1 MSDQPSEYIET
12 IKILTTFLS
21 ENMIVFLLMLL
32 VFKCRKAISDLINRL
47 TSLTYKNGK
56 SQIGIEATSP
66 RFTDAT
72 KAKPNSAVEKLTIK
86 EESKDSVEIDP
97 VGNEK
102 NWFAQMH
109 AAFNE
114 GRIEDAKK
122 GFKDYALDEKDEIK
136 LEENKAVFLYLL
148 FGKGKDNTAISQLEE
163 LARTPKNEKT
173 KHNTL
178 TWLSFCFNDSRQ
190 TKKEIQLWKNAI
202 SEITSEHLITDS
214 IVYLSYALDRDG
226 DIEEAKRILIERL
239 TLIQED
245 TQKSKI
251 YAALAIIEKSLGNNN
266 LAVYCKDKSLEYDA
280 NNRDELFN
288 SAYSASEQE
297 IEEIS
302 ISNYLTLLRIDKDNS
317 TALNNLGAR
326 AQEAGLAIKAVENY
340 KESSKLK
347 NSLAMA
353 NQGYL
358 LLNSGFTKEAEKIAK
373 DASLTDNPHENV
385 YSLLG
390 SISEKKKEENE
401 KWDQLTKKS
410 FDRQKQIRRYTE
422 QLYLGSIDSLD
433 GEWTLDTGEN
443 ITLNSS
449 NKIINTAWKESI
461 GALSPELYKV
471 ELTGSISGSTF
482 RGRYKRKKESDG
494 QYAGLLSISNNNDVA
509 CLGFVS
515 DDGKILNIISE
526 NHKDDFSLRMNKK
539 SA

>member
-1 MSDQPSEYIET
+1 M
-12 IKILTTFLS
+12 
-21 ENMIVFLLMLL
+21 
-32 VFKCRKAISDLINRL
+32 
-47 TSLTYKNGK
+47 
-56 SQIGIEATSP
+56 GIEATSP
-66 RFTDAT
+66 KIADAT
-72 KAKPNSAVEKLTIK
+72 GAKPHSAVEKLTIK
-86 EESKDSVEIDP
+86 EEGKDEIDQ
-97 VGNEK
+97 VGKETT
-102 NWFAQMH
+102 WFGKMH
-109 AAFNE
+109 AAFSE
-114 GRIEDAKK
+114 GRIDDAKRV
-122 GFKDYALDEKDEIK
+122 FKEYALDEKDEIK
-136 LEENKAVFLYLL
+136 LEENKAFFLYFL
-148 FGKGKDNTAISQLEE
+148 FEKGKDNTAISQLEE
-163 LARTPKNEKT
+163 LARSSKTEQT

-178 TWLSFCFNDSRQ
+178 TWLSFCFHDSRQ

-214 IVYLSYALDRDG
+214 IVNLSRALDRDG
-226 DIEEAKRILIERL
+226 DIEEAKRILIKRL

-245 TQKSKI
+245 IQKSKI

-317 TALNNLGAR
+317 TALNNLGVR

-353 NQGYL
+353 NEGYL
-358 LLNSGFTKEAEKIAK
+358 LLDAGFTEEAERIAK
-373 DASLTDNPHENV
+373 DASLMDKPHENV

-390 SISEKKKEENE
+390 SIAEKKKEENE
-401 KWDQLTKKS
+401 KWDRLTKKS
-410 FDRQKQIRRYTE
+410 FDRQKQIRSYTE
-422 QLYLGSIDSLD
+422 QIYLGSIDSLD
-433 GEWTLDTGEN
+433 GEWTLDTGES

-449 NKIINTAWKESI
+449 SKIINTTWKEPI
-461 GALSPELYKV
+461 GALNPELYKV

-482 RGRYKRKKESDG
+482 SGRYKRKKESDG
-494 QYAGLLSISNNNDVA
+494 QYAGLLSISNNKDIA

-515 DDGKILNIISE
+515 DEGKILNIISE
-526 NHKDDFSLRMNKK
+526 DQKDDFSLRMNKK